1 MTLVIPITASQYPR
15 STVLHIS
22 ITNYVILQQRRCE
35 TCGKGFL
42 RRERYVTHVRIHTG
56 EKPFVCAVCARGYR
70 DTRELR
76 KHQASHNH
84 TGQAAPIPGNPQAI
98 AAVNAAQAAAQT
110 QHTTA
115 STSTLAATAAVTGPP
130 TAASVAAAGG
140 AAALPALPAAILNA
154 DASPGGTKTIIVQQT
169 VSLPSQP
176 LPKEVLNMNGNANQV
191 QIIQQPAPLNP
202 ATIPL
207 PPSVA
212 TALQSIN
219 EKVAARQA
227 KQAKQAIQ
235 NLATQPAPP
244 PPQTIT
250 IAKQEAPQVVAI
262 PQAAVAAAGT
272 SSNGSPLFY
281 YVMPSNA
288 QYSIASDGGS
298 NTVRV
303 TTEGGNVS
311 TAQLVSVP
319 ASAIQAIQG
328 GHVQGGVQ
336 VVAGGGTPI
345 QTNGGTVS
353 TGATTAATTSYPA
366 SWIIETTSPTGAA
379 SRGGGSGANA
389 M

>member
-1 MTLVIPITASQYPR
+1 MS
-15 STVLHIS
+15 H
-22 ITNYVILQQRRCE
+22 RRCE

-70 DTRELR
+70 DKRELR

-84 TGQAAPIPGNPQAI
+84 AGQAAPIPGNPQAI

-110 QHTTA
+110 QHAGASASAPTA
-115 STSTLAATAAVTGPP
+115 LAVTAPVTGPP
-130 TAASVAAAGG
+130 SAASVAAAGG
-140 AAALPALPAAILNA
+140 AAALPALPAGILSSGQ
-154 DASPGGTKTIIVQQT
+154 ASPGDTKTIVVQQT

-219 EKVAARQA
+219 EKVAARHA

-235 NLATQPAPP
+235 NLATQPAPPP

-262 PQAAVAAAGT
+262 PQAAVAAASN
-272 SSNGSPLFY
+272 SSNGSPIY
-281 YVMPSNA
+281 YYMLPSNVP
-288 QYSIASDGGS
+288 YSIASEGGA
-298 NTVRV
+298 TVRV

-311 TAQLVSVP
+311 TAQVVSVP
-319 ASAIQAIQG
+319 ASAIQGIQG
-328 GHVQGGVQ
+328 NATTPVQ
-336 VVAGGGTPI
+336 VVAGGTPVI
-345 QTNGGTVS
+345 QTNGGTVVS
-353 TGATTAATTSYPA
+353 TAGSTATTSFPA
-366 SWIIETTSPTGAA
+366 SWIIETTSPTGTAA
-379 SRGGGSGANA
+379 TTRGGGSGANA

>member
-1 MTLVIPITASQYPR
+1 
-15 STVLHIS
+15 
-22 ITNYVILQQRRCE
+22 
-35 TCGKGFL
+35 
-42 RRERYVTHVRIHTG
+42 
-56 EKPFVCAVCARGYR
+56 
-70 DTRELR
+70 
-76 KHQASHNH
+76 
-84 TGQAAPIPGNPQAI
+84 
-98 AAVNAAQAAAQT
+98 
-110 QHTTA
+110 
-115 STSTLAATAAVTGPP
+115 
-130 TAASVAAAGG
+130 
-140 AAALPALPAAILNA
+140 
-154 DASPGGTKTIIVQQT
+154 
-169 VSLPSQP
+169 
-176 LPKEVLNMNGNANQV
+176 MNGNANQV

-262 PQAAVAAAGT
+262 PQAAVAAASN

-281 YVMPSNA
+281 YVMPSNVP
-288 QYSIASDGGS
+288 YNIASDGGT
-298 NTVRV
+298 TVRV

-319 ASAIQAIQG
+319 ASAIQGIQG
-328 GHVQGGVQ
+328 NVSTPVQ
-336 VVAGGGTPI
+336 VVAGGTPVI
-345 QTNGGTVS
+345 QTNGGTVVS
-353 TGATTAATTSYPA
+353 TAGSTATTSFPA
-366 SWIIETTSPTGAA
+366 SWIIETTSPTGTAA
-379 SRGGGSGANA
+379 TTRGGGSGANA

>member
-1 MTLVIPITASQYPR
+1 M
-15 STVLHIS
+15 
-22 ITNYVILQQRRCE
+22 
-35 TCGKGFL
+35 
-42 RRERYVTHVRIHTG
+42 
-56 EKPFVCAVCARGYR
+56 
-70 DTRELR
+70 
-76 KHQASHNH
+76 
-84 TGQAAPIPGNPQAI
+84 
-98 AAVNAAQAAAQT
+98 AAA
-110 QHTTA
+110 A
-115 STSTLAATAAVTGPP
+115 IATAAPQPP

-140 AAALPALPAAILNA
+140 AAALPALPAAILS
-154 DASPGGTKTIIVQQT
+154 SPVGGDTKTIVVQQT

-227 KQAKQAIQ
+227 KQAIQ

-262 PQAAVAAAGT
+262 PQAAVAAAGQ

-281 YVMPSNA
+281 YVMPSNVP
-288 QYSIASDGGS
+288 YNIASEGGT
-298 NTVRV
+298 TVRV
-303 TTEGGNVS
+303 TTEGGNTS

-319 ASAIQAIQG
+319 ASAIQGIQG
-328 GHVQGGVQ
+328 NVSTPVQ
-336 VVAGGGTPI
+336 VVAGGVPI

-353 TGATTAATTSYPA
+353 TASSNAATTSFPA
-366 SWIIETTSPTGAA
+366 SWIIETTSPTGTAA
-379 SRGGGSGANA
+379 ATRGGGSGANA

>member
-1 MTLVIPITASQYPR
+1 M
-15 STVLHIS
+15 
-22 ITNYVILQQRRCE
+22 
-35 TCGKGFL
+35 
-42 RRERYVTHVRIHTG
+42 RIHTG

-70 DTRELR
+70 DKRELR

-84 TGQAAPIPGNPQAI
+84 SGQAAPIPGNPQAI
-98 AAVNAAQAAAQT
+98 AAVNAAQAAAQHQT
-110 QHTTA
+110 
-115 STSTLAATAAVTGPP
+115 ATAAATVAVSAAPTGPP
-130 TAASVAAAGG
+130 TAASVAASAIASAVMP
-140 AAALPALPAAILNA
+140 AAATIVN
-154 DASPGGTKTIIVQQT
+154 DASPGGAKTIVVQQT

-176 LPKEVLNMNGNANQV
+176 LPKEALNMNGNANQV

-244 PPQTIT
+244 PPQPQTIT
-250 IAKQEAPQVVAI
+250 IAKQETPQVVAI
-262 PQAAVAAAGT
+262 PQAAVAAAGN
-272 SSNGSPLFY
+272 SSANGGGPLFY
-281 YVMPSNA
+281 YVMPSNVP
-288 QYSIASDGGS
+288 YNIASEGGT
-298 NTVRV
+298 TVRV
-303 TTEGGNVS
+303 TTEGGSVS

-319 ASAIQAIQG
+319 ASAIQGIQG
-328 GHVQGGVQ
+328 NMSTPVQ
-336 VVAGGGTPI
+336 VVASGGAPGGAVV

-353 TGATTAATTSYPA
+353 SGSTTSFPA
-366 SWIIETTSPTGAA
+366 SWIIETTSPTGTTT
-379 SRGGGSGANA
+379 RGGSSGANA